1 MTEVALKMVGPL
13 IRGLDMDLADAV
25 AEAII
30 ADNPDSDVQVHD
42 EGGYVRIQAPEYC
55 RLTRLSLERELGRS
69 FSLVELEPALSGF
82 AGRMKQVTDDE
93 IVWFLER
100 KD

>member
-1 MTEVALKMVGPL
+1 MADVRLKMVGPL
-13 IRGLDMDLADAV
+13 MRGLDMDLADAV
-25 AEAII
+25 ADAII

-42 EGGYVRIQAPEYC
+42 EGGYVRIQVPEYC
-55 RLTRLSLERELGRS
+55 RLTQLSLERELGRA
-69 FSLVELEPALSGF
+69 FPLVELEPALSGF
-82 AGRMKQVTDDE
+82 AGRMKQVNDEE

>member
-1 MTEVALKMVGPL
+1 MTQAELKMVGPL

-25 AEAII
+25 AEAITT
-30 ADNPDSDVQVHD
+30 DNPDADVQVHD
-42 EGGYVRIQAPEYC
+42 EGGYIRIQVPEYC
-55 RLTRLSLERELGRS
+55 RLTRGSLERELGRS
-69 FSLVELEPALSGF
+69 FPLVELEPALSGF
-82 AGRMKQVTDDE
+82 AGRMKQVGDNE